1 MTATLTETDR
11 VRVLADKFIEF
22 LETNRL
28 PEGLLARDFFADVT
42 VPTWRLQA
50 DSAEGLLAIRLG
62 GHPIR
67 GEVIRRRVEP
77 TLNGFIIEF
86 EERWRDRGQDWYS
99 REMIRADVSEEGITD
114 LSVYCTG
121 DWDEAR
127 VAEHRAAVTL
137 LRP

>member
-67 GEVIRRRVEP
+67 GEVIRRLDQR
-77 TLNGFIIEF
+77 
-86 EERWRDRGQDWYS
+86 
-99 REMIRADVSEEGITD
+99 ITTECSFVPVD
-114 LSVYCTG
+114 LR
-121 DWDEAR
+121 AR
-127 VAEHRAAVTL
+127 VFGDRRASIHATCGG
-137 LRP
+137 R